1 MPSHKPHQIPAGVK
15 KSCRCKPLG
24 TRSMISRS
32 MDIETSLEVGNTIYK
47 GNAVLNANK

>member
-1 MPSHKPHQIPAGVK
+1 MPSNNNQQIPAGVK